1 MELHNEKAKKANQAA
16 NDIGDAIAKTVAKIR
31 PTVADKFDLDDQLI
45 TLAIAKAAVGVAADA
60 ASQATGMG
68 TAACDELEGK
78 LQDVVIDTMSNIP
91 PGNTAPDA

>member
-1 MELHNEKAKKANQAA
+1 MELHEEKAKKANQAA
-16 NDIGDAIAKTVAKIR
+16 SDIGDAITETLAKIR
-31 PTVADKFDLDDQLI
+31 PTVADKFNLDDQLI

-78 LQDVVIDTMSNIP
+78 LQDVVIDTISDIP
-91 PGNTAPDA
+91 PDDTASES